1 MAAEE
6 TKRFRTVEGRF
17 SRIEPILETV
27 IPLTGLFFIFDFFS
41 YFFNISLYSQQ
52 YLGIFLGLVM
62 ALLFLKVPVSS
73 KASKNV
79 VPWYDWLFALLSLIA
94 GLYVLIYYPK
104 LALTMGVITSS
115 KVVFGII
122 VGLLVLE
129 GTRRIAGWPLVTVI
143 VVFIIYARFGY
154 LLPSGVDAQKVTWG
168 RLINQLFLGSG
179 SIYGVALRISAL
191 VVFSFILYAHA
202 LFGTGGGD
210 FLFKLSE
217 GLMGRFRGGSA
228 KVSILASCFFGS
240 LSGSAVAN
248 VASTGTITIPLM
260 KRSGYP
266 SYYASAVEAVAST
279 GGTITPPVMGAAAFL
294 IAEFVGVPYSQ
305 VVLVAIVPALLYY
318 LGLFVQVDL
327 NASKENRQGL
337 PPEKMD
343 SLIKVLLSGWPY
355 IISLLVLVYCLFVLY
370 LQPQASVLY
379 ALVALLVLVTL
390 SKSNR
395 KGIADLVNIL
405 RNTSRGMLEI
415 TVICA
420 AAGIIIG
427 VVNYT
432 GLGFTLSRLLTSMAG
447 DSLFIL
453 ALVGAL
459 VSIILGMGVPGIVSY
474 MVLAVLV
481 APALVQ
487 LGVQPIIAHFFIFY
501 FGLFSFITPPFCL
514 AVYTAASI
522 GGANMTKTAVA
533 AMKLALAGFIVPFI
547 FLYNPALVFLG
558 SAGDIAGSIIS
569 ALLSVVALGIAL
581 ENYFLKKL
589 GWMSRI
595 LFLIS
600 AICLILPGLWT
611 LRLIGV
617 IIFTYLIIYSFFME
631 TKAKARAKA
640 RAKGS
645 VNYSNSN

>member
-1 MAAEE
+1 
-6 TKRFRTVEGRF
+6 
-17 SRIEPILETV
+17 
-27 IPLTGLFFIFDFFS
+27 
-41 YFFNISLYSQQ
+41 
-52 YLGIFLGLVM
+52 
-62 ALLFLKVPVSS
+62 
-73 KASKNV
+73 
-79 VPWYDWLFALLSLIA
+79 
-94 GLYVLIYYPK
+94 
-104 LALTMGVITSS
+104 
-115 KVVFGII
+115 
-122 VGLLVLE
+122 
-129 GTRRIAGWPLVTVI
+129 
-143 VVFIIYARFGY
+143 
-154 LLPSGVDAQKVTWG
+154 
-168 RLINQLFLGSG
+168 
-179 SIYGVALRISAL
+179 
-191 VVFSFILYAHA
+191 
-202 LFGTGGGD
+202 
-210 FLFKLSE
+210 
-217 GLMGRFRGGSA
+217 
-228 KVSILASCFFGS
+228 
-240 LSGSAVAN
+240 
-248 VASTGTITIPLM
+248 
-260 KRSGYP
+260 
-266 SYYASAVEAVAST
+266 
-279 GGTITPPVMGAAAFL
+279 MGAAAFL